1 MVFLPRCNDEN
12 AYDGHRK
19 RDRRLRGRLLR
30 QGDGRPDARP
40 NVREAIPDLPDHLAV
55 IRDFW
60 SNALLGTGRY
70 HGAAYQAHARLP
82 IEVEHFDRWL
92 SLFSEAARETLP
104 SSYADRAIAKAKHMT
119 QSFRV
124 GMFPFTLPDGR
135 PSRTPA

>member
-1 MVFLPRCNDEN
+1 METLTMDIEN
-12 AYDGHRK
+12 AIAACVDGFYAK
-19 RDRRLRGRLLR
+19 AM
-30 QGDGRPDARP
+30 GDPMLGPMFVD
-40 NVREAIPDLPDHLAV
+40 AIPDLPDHLAV

-70 HGAAYQAHARLP
+70 HGTAYQAHVRLP

-104 SSYADRAIAKAKHMT
+104 PSYADSAIAKAKHMT